1 MKVVVK
7 ERYRNEL
14 NLDVC
19 RRIANKLHILENIT
33 IEYVKGNGRYVLIE
47 HNGKKYY
54 VIVSRQEAAQ
64 ARDAFVNQYIPT
76 VLSDYIKDSFEN
88 KELLIF
94 LLDVSVKAKTNYI
107 LDGFRMAKTININ
120 ILNEDELNVNIQ
132 PYISFEDWKNSQE
145 NMRNYNPANNSSYAI
160 EDEDDGNYILYGKLY
175 GANGKDSAFTACQLA
190 QIAKINNK
198 KLHFI
203 QVQEHGT
210 EEISSTDRQLLEY
223 FGVNLTD
230 GAIVLEDRRVYNK
243 STCRNQDEFK
253 YNLLGKYG
261 RKKCY
266 LCDCD
271 IESNIIA
278 SHIHRITDID
288 NSSLSDV
295 EKRKQA
301 VDANNG
307 LWLCANHD
315 KMFENGILTFDKNG
329 CLILN
334 KTLRI
339 NQIKYIEYI
348 TKVLK
353 ISNDHL
359 TQELIAYLLLHNKR
373 VKLGPII

>member
-198 KLHFI
+198 KL
-203 QVQEHGT
+203 
-210 EEISSTDRQLLEY
+210 
-223 FGVNLTD
+223 
-230 GAIVLEDRRVYNK
+230 
-243 STCRNQDEFK
+243 
-253 YNLLGKYG
+253 
-261 RKKCY
+261 
-266 LCDCD
+266 
-271 IESNIIA
+271 
-278 SHIHRITDID
+278 
-288 NSSLSDV
+288 
-295 EKRKQA
+295 
-301 VDANNG
+301 
-307 LWLCANHD
+307 
-315 KMFENGILTFDKNG
+315 
-329 CLILN
+329 
-334 KTLRI
+334 
-339 NQIKYIEYI
+339 
-348 TKVLK
+348 
-353 ISNDHL
+353 
-359 TQELIAYLLLHNKR
+359 
-373 VKLGPII
+373 PIITIKILPQNPQNSNSFILKKAS